1 MQNRLKE
8 LRKSRRLTQE
18 ELGEKISVTQQNISK
33 YENDV
38 YEMPVDVL
46 VKVSRCFNVT
56 IEYLL
61 GLTEIKRDIAGQV
74 VVNEAV
80 DEYYDFIEAFKSLSD
95 EDKELIWSIIEKMKQ
110 IRRRK
115 VCTNDDESCNL

>member
-8 LRKSRRLTQE
+8 LRASQHLTQE
-18 ELGEKISVTQQNISK
+18 DLGGIISVTQQNISK

-38 YEMPVDVL
+38 YEMPIDVL
-46 VKVSRCFNVT
+46 IKVSRYFNVS

-74 VVNEAV
+74 VVNATM
-80 DEYYDFIEAFKSLSD
+80 DEYYNYIEAFKSLMA
-95 EDKELIWSIIEKMKQ
+95 EDQELVWSIIEKMRQ

-115 VCTNDDESCNL
+115 E

>member
-1 MQNRLKE
+1 MKNRLRD
-8 LRKSRRLTQE
+8 LRKNRRLTQE
-18 ELGEKISVTQQNISK
+18 EFGEIISVTQQNISK

-38 YEMPVDVL
+38 YEMPIDVL
-46 VKVSRCFNVT
+46 VKVSKYFNVS

-74 VVNEAV
+74 VVNKTV
-80 DEYYDFIEAFKSLSD
+80 DEYYDLVEAFKTLGD
-95 EDKELIWSIIEKMKQ
+95 EDQELIWSIIEKMKQ

-115 VCTNDDESCNL
+115 E

>member
-8 LRKSRRLTQE
+8 LRKSRHITQE
-18 ELGEKISVTQQNISK
+18 ELGDKISVTQQNISK

-38 YEMPVDVL
+38 YEIPVDVL
-46 VKVSRCFNVT
+46 VKASHCFNVS

-61 GLTEIKRDIAGQV
+61 GLTDIKRDIAGQV

-80 DEYYDFIEAFKSLSD
+80 DEYYDFIEAFKSLRD
-95 EDKELIWSIIEKMKQ
+95 EDLELIWSIIVKMKQ

-115 VCTNDDESCNL
+115 E

>member
-1 MQNRLKE
+1 MKNRLRD
-8 LRKSRRLTQE
+8 LRKGRRLTQE
-18 ELGEKISVTQQNISK
+18 EFGEIISVTQQNISK

-38 YEMPVDVL
+38 YEMPIDVL
-46 VKVSRCFNVT
+46 VKISQYFNVS

-74 VVNEAV
+74 VVNKTV
-80 DEYYDFIEAFKSLSD
+80 DEYYDLVEAFKTLGD
-95 EDKELIWSIIEKMKQ
+95 EDQELIWSIIEKMKQ

-115 VCTNDDESCNL
+115 E

>member
-8 LRKSRRLTQE
+8 LRKSRHITQE
-18 ELGEKISVTQQNISK
+18 ELGDMISVTQQNISK

-38 YEMPVDVL
+38 YEIPVDVL
-46 VKVSRCFNVT
+46 VKASRCFNVS

-61 GLTEIKRDIAGQV
+61 GLTDIKRDIAGQV
-74 VVNEAV
+74 VVNEAI
-80 DEYYDFIEAFKSLSD
+80 DQYYDFIEAFKSLRD
-95 EDKELIWSIIEKMKQ
+95 EDQELIWSIIEKMKQ

-115 VCTNDDESCNL
+115 E

>member
-1 MQNRLKE
+1 MKNRLKD

-18 ELGEKISVTQQNISK
+18 EFGEIISVTQQNISK

-46 VKVSRCFNVT
+46 VKVSQYFNVS

-74 VVNEAV
+74 VVNKTM
-80 DEYYDFIEAFKSLSD
+80 DEYYDLVEAFKTLGGD
-95 EDKELIWSIIEKMKQ
+95 EQELIWSIIEKMKQ
-110 IRRRK
+110 IRRKEGRNYAK
-115 VCTNDDESCNL
+115 NCNL

>member
-1 MQNRLKE
+1 MKNRLKD
-8 LRKSRRLTQE
+8 LRKGRRLTQE
-18 ELGEKISVTQQNISK
+18 EFGEIISVTQQNISK

-38 YEMPVDVL
+38 YEMPIDVL
-46 VKVSRCFNVT
+46 VNVSQYFNVS

-74 VVNEAV
+74 VVNKTV
-80 DEYYDFIEAFKSLSD
+80 DEYYDLVEAFKTLGD
-95 EDKELIWSIIEKMKQ
+95 EDQELIWSIIEKMKQ

-115 VCTNDDESCNL
+115 E

>member
-1 MQNRLKE
+1 MKNRLRD

-18 ELGEKISVTQQNISK
+18 EFGEIISVTQQNISK

-38 YEMPVDVL
+38 YEMPIDVL
-46 VKVSRCFNVT
+46 VKVSQYFNVS

-74 VVNEAV
+74 VVNKTV
-80 DEYYDFIEAFKSLSD
+80 DEYYDLVEAFKTLGD
-95 EDKELIWSIIEKMKQ
+95 EDQELIWSIIEKMKQ

-115 VCTNDDESCNL
+115 E

>member
-8 LRKSRRLTQE
+8 LRKNRRLTQE
-18 ELGEKISVTQQNISK
+18 ELGEIISVTQQNISK

-38 YEMPVDVL
+38 YEIPVDVL
-46 VKVSRCFNVT
+46 IKISHYFNVS

-74 VVNEAV
+74 VVNKTV
-80 DEYYDFIEAFKSLSD
+80 DEYYDLVEAFKNLKT
-95 EDKELIWSIIEKMKQ
+95 EDQELVWSIIEKINQ

-115 VCTNDDESCNL
+115 E

>member
-1 MQNRLKE
+1 MKNRLKD

-18 ELGEKISVTQQNISK
+18 EFGEIISVTQQNISK

-38 YEMPVDVL
+38 YEMPIDVL
-46 VKVSRCFNVT
+46 INVSQYFNVS

-74 VVNEAV
+74 IVNKTV
-80 DEYYDFIEAFKSLSD
+80 DEYYDLVEAFKTLGD
-95 EDKELIWSIIEKMKQ
+95 EDQELIWSIIEKMKQ

-115 VCTNDDESCNL
+115 E